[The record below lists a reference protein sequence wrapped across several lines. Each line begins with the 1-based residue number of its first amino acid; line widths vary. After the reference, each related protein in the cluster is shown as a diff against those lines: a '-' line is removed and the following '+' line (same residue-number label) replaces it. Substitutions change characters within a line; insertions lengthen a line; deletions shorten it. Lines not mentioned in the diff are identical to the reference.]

1 MRIKVVE
8 KRLGRIKAYGQAFQ
22 GENLIEIDPRQTEK
36 ELIDKLIHELLDLAK
51 PEYEEEEIIR
61 ISRIVSE
68 HVWKSGYRRIYR

>member
-22 GENLIEIDPRQTEK
+22 GENLIEIDPRQSEK
-36 ELIDKLIHELLDLAK
+36 ERIDTLIHELLHLAK

-61 ISRIVSE
+61 ISRIVSA
-68 HVWKSGYRRIYR
+68 HVWKCGYRRIHR